1 MLEWGGRPI
10 PARTGRFFTPASYV
24 SRSLGREVQLEAWE
38 WCRQSRDDPA
48 VSVQQRTP
56 RAGFRPAV
64 WAAQRGLSFAQL
76 RAFAIMTGGAA
87 GALTRG
93 GLAEAFPAS
102 PGTWPWG
109 TFIANQ
115 LGILLLAWLS
125 TELAETIVPT
135 RVWRPLLGTGF
146 CGALTTFSAFQVE
159 TIQMLRHDRAGLAA
173 AYVLVSIAVG
183 MAGAVAGTV
192 YARRAR
198 YG

>member
-1 MLEWGGRPI
+1 MTGGHLSPRFSRPPYTFPDPLE
-10 PARTGRFFTPASYV
+10 
-24 SRSLGREVQLEAWE
+24 REVELEDWK
-38 WCRQSRDDPA
+38 WCEQSRDDPA

-64 WAAQRGLSFAQL
+64 WAAQRGLGFAQL
-76 RAFAIMTGGAA
+76 RTIAIMAGGAA

-102 PGTWPWG
+102 PGEWPWG

-115 LGILLLAWLS
+115 LGALLLAWLS
-125 TELAETIVPT
+125 TELAETVVPT
-135 RVWRPLLGTGF
+135 RAWRPLLGTGF

-159 TIQMLRHDRAGLAA
+159 TIQIVRHGRPGLAA
-173 AYVLVSIAVG
+173 AYALVSIAVG
-183 MAGAVAGTV
+183 MACAVAGTV
-192 YARRAR
+192 YARRTR